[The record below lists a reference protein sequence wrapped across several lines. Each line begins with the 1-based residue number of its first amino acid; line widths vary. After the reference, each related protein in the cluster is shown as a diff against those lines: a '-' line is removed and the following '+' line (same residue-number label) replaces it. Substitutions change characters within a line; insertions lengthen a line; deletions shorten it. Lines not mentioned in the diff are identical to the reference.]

1 MVVNEFW
8 AYPGCKKQKLSNLTR
23 EEYLLEERRQNLAET
38 DRASYYNQ

>member
-1 MVVNEFW
+1 MVANEFW
-8 AYPGCKKQKLSNLTR
+8 AYTGCKKQKLSNLTR